1 MKLVGQG
8 ERVNGEASRRGE
20 KTKKKRKRESGL
32 VVDKVRRTANDS
44 NSPIYHSP
52 LSPGEEEEGRRGKRN
67 LEFPNRATKYVR
79 TRFNVNYEFE
89 LFFRTICF
97 FDAVNFREIRVEKKK
112 KSRGKFRCASCS
124 NFKRTLVTDLIIS
137 IAVSSDR
144 PTRDENV

>member
-52 LSPGEEEEGRRGKRN
+52 LSPGEEGRREKRN
-67 LEFPNRATKYVR
+67 FEFPNRATKYVR

-112 KSRGKFRCASCS
+112 TSRGKFRCASCWKRS
-124 NFKRTLVTDLIIS
+124 FERTLVTDLIIS

>member
-52 LSPGEEEEGRRGKRN
+52 LSPGRRGGERKGISNFLTARRN
-67 LEFPNRATKYVR
+67 M
-79 TRFNVNYEFE
+79 FE
-89 LFFRTICF
+89 RVLIMNWNCF
-97 FDAVNFREIRVEKKK
+97 FEQFVF
-112 KSRGKFRCASCS
+112 S
-124 NFKRTLVTDLIIS
+124 TL
-137 IAVSSDR
+137 
-144 PTRDENV
+144 